1 MKLYELTQNYLN
13 LLNLLE
19 NPDVPKDMIEN
30 ALEEAGGDITEK
42 VENTVKVIKTL
53 ENEVEAHKKE
63 IDRLTGNK
71 RTLENRIS
79 YLKDNLE
86 GNLRLVGV
94 KEVKTGLFTVSIKKN
109 PQSIKIIDLKA
120 IPKDYIKTTE
130 TVDKVKLKEDL
141 KNGFEINGA
150 TLERTESLKI
160 R

>member
-30 ALEEAGGDITEK
+30 ALEEVGGDITEK

-63 IDRLTGNK
+63 MDRLTGNK

-109 PQSIKIIDLKA
+109 PQSVKIIDLKA